1 MNDRSTP
8 DSRAASVSG
17 VVNAPT
23 PLPAPSAPVRLLALV
38 ARRRTAEVGLL
49 LLPPLLV
56 VLHSVL
62 TQARSPLWL
71 WAVAMAA
78 LALGLIGLR
87 LSFRHTPWADDGA
100 AWVRRW
106 QRRIVLG
113 AGLAGLA
120 WSAPTWGLRLLGPAP
135 PLAWSTT
142 FYIALCGVTTGAA
155 VYLPA
160 VRSAF
165 TVYALGI
172 WLPAALATPWMFGS
186 AWPVVLAF
194 SLLFLLVSLQHGRG
208 THGFLLQ
215 QIRLEDESQQ
225 LSQRFRQAKERA
237 EAAVREKNRFLATA
251 SHDLRQPVHAMGL
264 LAHAIAQRNRDP
276 ALEPLLHDLRHGLGS
291 LNLMFNALLDLSRS
305 EAATAPAPRL
315 NVALAPLVQEVAV
328 LFREQA
334 LQRGLRLRVH
344 LPRNTSAPV
353 VLADP
358 ALLRQALVNLVHNA
372 LRYTLRGGVLVGVRA
387 RGGSWQI
394 EVVDTGPGIGATEQS
409 HIFEPYYRGA
419 TPPAES
425 TDAAG
430 HGLGLAVVAR
440 CARIMDGTLA
450 LRSRPGHGS
459 RFCLRL
465 PKPAAAFDG
474 VLHWPDASANPSAPR
489 LQLNGRCLV
498 LDDEPQV
505 RGAWGAVLGS
515 WGLEARCV
523 GDEAEALRLID
534 AGFLPAV
541 IFCDQRLG
549 TGRSGFAVLRNLL
562 ARCPEAS
569 GAMVSGELDS
579 PELAQAEDEGYTVLR
594 KPLDPAALQAVLQ
607 AWLGGR

>member
-1 MNDRSTP
+1 M
-8 DSRAASVSG
+8 
-17 VVNAPT
+17 
-23 PLPAPSAPVRLLALV
+23 RLLALV

-49 LLPPLLV
+49 LLPPLLAA
-56 VLHSVL
+56 LHGAL
-62 TQARSPLWL
+62 THQRSPLWL
-71 WAVAMAA
+71 WVAAMAA
-78 LALGLIGLR
+78 LALGLTGMR
-87 LSFRHTPWADDGA
+87 LAFRRTPWAEDEA

-106 QRRIVLG
+106 QRRIALG
-113 AGLAGLA
+113 AALAGLA
-120 WSAPTWGLRLLGPAP
+120 WSAPAWGLRGLGAAP
-135 PLAWSTT
+135 PLEWSTT

-160 VRSAF
+160 VRTAF
-165 TVYALGI
+165 TGYALGI

-186 AWPVVLAF
+186 SWPVVLAF
-194 SLLFLLVSLQHGRG
+194 SLLFLLVSLEHGRG
-208 THGFLLQ
+208 THRFLLQ
-215 QIRLEDESQQ
+215 QIRLEDESLQ

-237 EAAVREKNRFLATA
+237 EAAVQEKNRFLATA

-305 EAATAPAPRL
+305 EAATTPAPRL

-334 LQRGLRLRVH
+334 LQRGLHLRVH
-344 LPRNTSAPV
+344 LPRHTPAPV

-372 LRYTLRGGVLVGVRA
+372 LRYTRRGGVLIGVRA
-387 RGGSWQI
+387 RAGGWQI
-394 EVVDTGPGIGATEQS
+394 EVVDSGPGIGAAEQS

-419 TPPAES
+419 TPPAEAA
-425 TDAAG
+425 DAAG
-430 HGLGLAVVAR
+430 HGLGLAVVPR
-440 CARIMDGTLA
+440 CARLMDGTLA

-459 RFCLRL
+459 RFSLRL
-465 PKPAAAFDG
+465 PRPAAGLDA
-474 VLHWPDASANPSAPR
+474 VLPWPSAPAGESAAR
-489 LQLNGRCLV
+489 LQLSGRCLV

-505 RGAWGAVLGS
+505 RGAWAALLGS

-523 GDEAEALRLID
+523 GDEAEANRVID

-549 TGRSGFAVLRNLL
+549 SGRSGFAVLRRLL